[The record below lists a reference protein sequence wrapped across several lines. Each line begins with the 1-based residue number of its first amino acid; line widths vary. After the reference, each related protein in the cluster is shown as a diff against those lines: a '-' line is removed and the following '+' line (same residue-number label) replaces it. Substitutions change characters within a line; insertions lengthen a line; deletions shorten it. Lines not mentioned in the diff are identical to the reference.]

1 MPPEATGTG
10 PASVLGHYCDVKFE
24 EDSEW
29 YRAIVRGYDRA
40 TKLHNLW
47 YEYDGEVRPFSVTN
61 CLKLCL
67 PGPTSSNTSLHA
79 IPKEASAYTAL
90 GCILDS
96 SVPSEL
102 KTLQDCE
109 VCCCSAT
116 WPKMVSTCEK
126 TDAHALCR
134 LSG

>member
-102 KTLQDCE
+102 KPCKTAKSVVALQHGHRWSLH
-109 VCCCSAT
+109 V
-116 WPKMVSTCEK
+116 K
-126 TDAHALCR
+126 R
-134 LSG
+134 LMHMSFVG